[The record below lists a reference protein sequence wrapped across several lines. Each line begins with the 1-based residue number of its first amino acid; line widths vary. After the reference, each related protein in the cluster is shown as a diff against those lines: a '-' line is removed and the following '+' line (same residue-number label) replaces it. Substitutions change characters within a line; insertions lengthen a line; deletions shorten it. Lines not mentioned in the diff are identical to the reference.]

1 MSEIK
6 ITTSKFWDYLSRL
19 LEFEAPL
26 HNWRMVLG
34 DQIDFEK
41 FRKTFLI
48 PTDYFAETIVCPK
61 PCERACPRRVIEQ
74 YHNGGYEAV
83 CRKWEN
89 DYFAVSE
96 QDILIHAVKDSTL
109 LPAVSAGLGIPPDI
123 VPFRTITHA
132 WKLGVLPIR
141 NTRGIPVFFTLRNRD
156 HEVIDLIL
164 NLNRMVDGRYLLVG
178 SSRKVLYQISEG
190 CLADHGAKFIPLNE
204 TLDFNCDSELALM
217 HPIDLAGM
225 FAPPGSEP
233 EPEPENIFRKCGES
247 WELRFQGG
255 EKFMLNSADT
265 GATYLH
271 FMLGR
276 PNTMAPIV
284 EIMRGASG
292 GADVCG
298 TTDRRLDDDDLL
310 EGYSLSDLPM
320 AGTGD
325 VADDKAIRQ
334 YRDEVELL
342 LGEID
347 KAKANGDNITAEQLQ
362 QDMEKI
368 NHSINEAVSP
378 AGQKRKF
385 SDHKRKLFD
394 AFRKSVSFAID
405 KIASHD
411 PSLAEHLRRTIRYG
425 QISGYFPG
433 DDVIWKL

>member
-61 PCERACPRRVIEQ
+61 PCEKACPRRVIEQ

-217 HPIDLAGM
+217 HPLDLAGM
-225 FAPPGSEP
+225 FAPPGSEL
-233 EPEPENIFRKCGES
+233 ETEPENIFRKCGES
-247 WELRFQGG
+247 WEIRFQGG
-255 EKFMLNSADT
+255 EQFMLNSADT
-265 GATYLH
+265 GATYLY
-271 FMLGR
+271 FMLSR
-276 PNTMAPIV
+276 PNTMTTVV
-284 EIMRGASG
+284 EIVRGFSGESG
-292 GADVCG
+292 GYKVDSLLNSEG
-298 TTDRRLDDDDLL
+298 ILD
-310 EGYSLSDLPM
+310 GYALIDLPM
-320 AGTGD
+320 TG
-325 VADDKAIRQ
+325 ADDIADGKAIRQ
-334 YRDEVELL
+334 YRQEAELL

-347 KAKANGDNITAEQLQ
+347 KAKVNGDNIILEQLQ
-362 QDMEKI
+362 QDLEKLTKVI
-368 NHSINEAVSP
+368 NQTVSP
-378 AGQKRKF
+378 SGQKKRF
-385 SDHKRKLFD
+385 ADQMRKLVD

-405 KIASHD
+405 KIAVHD
-411 PSLAEHLRRTIRYG
+411 PALADHLHRTIRYG
-425 QISGYFPG
+425 QGPGYFS
-433 DDVIWKL
+433 DNNINWEL